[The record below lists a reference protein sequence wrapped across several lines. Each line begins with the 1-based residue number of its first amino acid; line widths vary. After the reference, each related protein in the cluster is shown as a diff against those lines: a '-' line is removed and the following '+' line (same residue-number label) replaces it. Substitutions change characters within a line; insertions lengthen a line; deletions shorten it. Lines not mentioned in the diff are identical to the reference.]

1 MQSGDLIASTSASAD
16 PAFIGWRMVGI
27 GFLANFL
34 ASAITLATFGNFVDP
49 VSEAFGV
56 ARSTTTQGM
65 AIAFVVT
72 GLVGPFAGVLLD
84 RGWARAMMAVG
95 ALMAGSGLILLSQV
109 TELWQAAVLFCGVV
123 SLGSALFGI
132 MPSMALV
139 SHWFVRQRGLA
150 IGIAAAGLTIASG
163 VAPTTA
169 EFLIGL
175 YGWRSAMMIF
185 GVATILIGLPIFAG
199 FVVGRPEWVDQRPD
213 GDAMEVDS
221 DGIEAEPGIDDA
233 ILAIGDLVRDG
244 RLWALSIGWGLILTS
259 PLVLT
264 PIVVPFGTDL
274 GFTKVEAAR
283 FFVAMMPLSLLGKV
297 VFGRWADVAPLK
309 PAIAVV
315 VAGNAL
321 IWLVFYVEPGFALF
335 IATGAIYG
343 IGIGGASPLQG
354 VTIGRCFGRANFGRA
369 SGLGGLV
376 GIVVIASAMVTFQLL
391 YGSTGSYQLGFMV
404 QTVLVLLGGALIA
417 VVRIPKLEDAAG

>member
-1 MQSGDLIASTSASAD
+1 
-16 PAFIGWRMVGI
+16 
-27 GFLANFL
+27 
-34 ASAITLATFGNFVDP
+34 
-49 VSEAFGV
+49 
-56 ARSTTTQGM
+56 
-65 AIAFVVT
+65 
-72 GLVGPFAGVLLD
+72 
-84 RGWARAMMAVG
+84 
-95 ALMAGSGLILLSQV
+95 
-109 TELWQAAVLFCGVV
+109 
-123 SLGSALFGI
+123 
-132 MPSMALV
+132 
-139 SHWFVRQRGLA
+139 
-150 IGIAAAGLTIASG
+150 
-163 VAPTTA
+163 
-169 EFLIGL
+169 
-175 YGWRSAMMIF
+175 
-185 GVATILIGLPIFAG
+185 
-199 FVVGRPEWVDQRPD
+199 
-213 GDAMEVDS
+213 
-221 DGIEAEPGIDDA
+221 
-233 ILAIGDLVRDG
+233 
-244 RLWALSIGWGLILTS
+244 
-259 PLVLT
+259 
-264 PIVVPFGTDL
+264 
-274 GFTKVEAAR
+274 AR
-283 FFVAMMPLSLLGKV
+283 FFVAMMPLSLLGQV